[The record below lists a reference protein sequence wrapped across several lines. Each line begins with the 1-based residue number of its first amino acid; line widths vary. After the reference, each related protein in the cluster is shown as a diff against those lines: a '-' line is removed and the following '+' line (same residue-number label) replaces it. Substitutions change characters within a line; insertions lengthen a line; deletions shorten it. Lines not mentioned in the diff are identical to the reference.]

1 MSDVNLLGVLR
12 MPIECWNNSV
22 IDQMQRHARYI
33 EAAERIEASTKELE
47 ALRAE
52 NAELKRQML
61 QASSK

>member
-22 IDQMQRHARYI
+22 IDQMQRRARYI
-33 EAAERIEASTKELE
+33 EAADRIEASTKEID

-52 NAELKRQML
+52 NAELKL
-61 QASSK
+61 QVQQARSK